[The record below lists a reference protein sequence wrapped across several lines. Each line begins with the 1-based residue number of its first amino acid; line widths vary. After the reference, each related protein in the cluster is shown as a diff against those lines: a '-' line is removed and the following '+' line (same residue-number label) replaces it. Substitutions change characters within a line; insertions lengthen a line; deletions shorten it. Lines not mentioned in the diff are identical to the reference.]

1 VSRARVLTAGGCGDW
16 EDFVAED
23 ADGAVLE
30 DMDMFAC
37 CPTPAFAFAH
47 FKHLHLPILSICICQ
62 F

>member
-1 VSRARVLTAGGCGDW
+1 MMHNNGSPNFRVSRARMHTVGGCGDW

-37 CPTPAFAFAH
+37 CPTPAFAFA
-47 FKHLHLPILSICICQ
+47 FCQ